1 MPGSPAITPALLAA
15 AAVLVV
21 GFGAYWANP
30 KRPVNRL
37 FFTVSTHVALWL
49 GCLHIARVVDEG
61 LFWVRVAAALGGFFP
76 LHLWLLKESIIHPAE
91 TAVERSRRG
100 AIWLAVGMF
109 QAVLSFTTW
118 FVPAH
123 STTDERMVGVGYY
136 VYVVVGV
143 LAYAAVLQDTLAKM
157 RHQKGIQRLELQIL
171 LLGGSTAAVMVIVLM
186 AIGAV
191 LEDGR
196 RIQAQ
201 PFVVLLMYGV
211 MVLAI
216 TTHRIFDAKHL
227 LYIALQ
233 KMLLICT
240 IAASAYV
247 AYSVLDQLFPAAL
260 ALVGT
265 SAISIGIAAQLSRW
279 LNSVLQLYP
288 GAAEARSRALAAAM
302 EEMRQEP
309 LKEAFVGILR
319 GWSRSEHA
327 MIMAEVE
334 GRYSHSDFAL
344 PPDSRIVG
352 LLKELRWATAER
364 LGRERETPDRV
375 ALRQL
380 MEEHSLGVMV
390 LSSGPAFNI
399 IVAIGTRATR
409 RPFTYPEVQ
418 QLLELASIFQTALA
432 RSFLWSKA
440 QRAEQLAT
448 VGLLGASVAHEIRN
462 PLVTIK
468 SFVHLLPHHYDDKNF
483 RERFFRLIGE
493 EVGRIDRLTE
503 QLLDLAAPRHYNP
516 VSTSLHQII
525 STSLELVATKADE
538 RHVTLHRDLQ
548 AEPDIVFTDPNAT
561 RQVLLNLCFN
571 GIQAQDQSSDGRWL
585 KLTTR
590 NVSRGVELC
599 VSDHGP
605 GIPAEARGQL
615 FQAFH
620 STKSSGFGLGLAIC
634 SEILSSLNT
643 TIAVDPFVPGEGAVF
658 RIVFP
663 CPPPTS

>member
-1 MPGSPAITPALLAA
+1 MWVSTSTITAL
-15 AAVLVV
+15 AVATI
-21 GFGAYWANP
+21 GALILWANP
-30 KRPVNRL
+30 GRLVNR
-37 FFTVSTHVALWL
+37 TVASSSFHTALWL
-49 GCLHIARVVDEG
+49 IFHHGSTSVADG
-61 LFWVRVAAALGGFFP
+61 LIWFRWTASIGALIP
-76 LHLWLLKESIIHPAE
+76 LHLWVVKESIQGAASG
-91 TAVERSRRG
+91 TLRLWLSR
-100 AIWLAVGMF
+100 AWPWALPSL
-109 QAVLSFTTW
+109 VLCIIPLTDIFI
-118 FVPAH
+118 PAH
-123 STTDERMVGVGYY
+123 STSDARVVGWGYY
-136 VYVVVGV
+136 VFAGGLLAVALALARDAFVAMRALAGVRRLEMQIYLGGGAAASLSIVALMALGVVVENP
-143 LAYAAVLQDTLAKM
+143 
-157 RHQKGIQRLELQIL
+157 RLIL
-171 LLGGSTAAVMVIVLM
+171 L
-186 AIGAV
+186 
-191 LEDGR
+191 R
-196 RIQAQ
+196 
-201 PFVVLLMYGV
+201 PFVILCGYAVATI
-211 MVLAI
+211 AI
-216 TTHRIFDAKHL
+216 TTSRVFDAKHL
-227 LYIALQ
+227 LFIALR
-233 KMLLICT
+233 KILLVST
-240 IAASAYV
+240 VAGLAYV
-247 AYSVLDQLFPAAL
+247 THSLLAPVVPAAIAVLATTTVGL
-260 ALVGT
+260 AL
-265 SAISIGIAAQLSRW
+265 AAQLNQW
-279 LNSVLQLYP
+279 LDHVLQLYP
-288 GAAEARSRALAAAM
+288 GAAEARSRALAIAM
-302 EEMRQEP
+302 QEMRQDP

-319 GWSRSEHA
+319 GWSRSENA
-327 MIMAEVE
+327 SILIEKDGAYVCGELLLPA
-334 GRYSHSDFAL
+334 GSRLTAL
-344 PPDSRIVG
+344 I
-352 LLKELRWATAER
+352 KELRWVTVER
-364 LGRERETPDRV
+364 LARERENVDRL
-375 ALRQL
+375 ALKRF
-380 MEEHSLGVMV
+380 MEEHALGVV
-390 LSSGPAFNI
+390 ALSSGPEFNI
-399 IVAIGTRATR
+399 IVAVGTRPTR

-548 AEPDIVFTDPNAT
+548 AQPDIVFTDPNAT

-643 TIAVDPFVPGEGAVF
+643 TIAVDPFVPDEGAVF